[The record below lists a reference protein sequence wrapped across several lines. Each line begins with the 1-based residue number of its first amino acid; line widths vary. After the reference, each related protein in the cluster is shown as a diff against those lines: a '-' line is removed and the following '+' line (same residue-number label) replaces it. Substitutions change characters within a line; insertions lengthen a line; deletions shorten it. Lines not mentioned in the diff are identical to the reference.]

1 VPVCQRIVNASLAA
15 GAPTGQSMSNGFGHG
30 APHRRHSE
38 GTMHSKQTGMTLF
51 SFLIVVLVV
60 GFFAYMAMKLVPA
73 YTEFMG
79 VQKAM
84 GEVASENVD
93 GKSPEEIRRDLM
105 RKMDYQYVGD
115 GTVQAGDITIGQGA
129 QGSELRVSYDKDIPF
144 IYNIDFLVH
153 FEKAVPIQGNIA
165 APN

>member
-1 VPVCQRIVNASLAA
+1 M
-15 GAPTGQSMSNGFGHG
+15 QS
-30 APHRRHSE
+30 R
-38 GTMHSKQTGMTLF
+38 QTGITLF
-51 SFLIVVLVV
+51 SFLIVVLVA

-84 GEVASENVD
+84 TEVSSENVD

-105 RKMDYQYVGD
+105 KRMNYQYVGD
-115 GTVQAGDITIGQGA
+115 DTVQAGDISIGQGA
-129 QGSELRVSYDKDIPF
+129 QGSELRVAYDKDIPF

>member
-1 VPVCQRIVNASLAA
+1 
-15 GAPTGQSMSNGFGHG
+15 MK
-30 APHRRHSE
+30 
-38 GTMHSKQTGMTLF
+38 SKQTGITLI
-51 SFLIVVLVV
+51 SFLIIVLVA

-84 GEVASENVD
+84 SEMASESVE
-93 GKSPEEIRRDLM
+93 GKSPEEIRRNLM
-105 RKMDYQYVGD
+105 RKMEYQYVGD
-115 GTVQAGDITIGQGA
+115 DTVQVGDITIGQGA
-129 QGSELRVSYDKDIPF
+129 QGSELRVAYDKDIPF

-153 FEKAVPIQGNIA
+153 FQKSVPIQGNIA

>member
-1 VPVCQRIVNASLAA
+1 
-15 GAPTGQSMSNGFGHG
+15 MK
-30 APHRRHSE
+30 
-38 GTMHSKQTGMTLF
+38 SKQAGITLI
-51 SFLIVVLVV
+51 SFLLIAIVA

-84 GEVASENVD
+84 GEMSSESVE
-93 GKSPEEIRRDLM
+93 GKSPDQIRRDVM
-105 RKMDYQYVGD
+105 KRMSYQYVGD
-115 GTVQAGDITIGQGA
+115 DTVQPSDITIGQGA
-129 QGSELRVSYDKDIPF
+129 QGSELRVSYDKDVPF
-144 IYNIDFLVH
+144 IYNIDFLIH